1 MAEVPAWLVQVGA
14 AAITAALSGGAISGL
29 AEWRRS
35 KRDESSSLLK
45 DQREMMEEL
54 RAELIRRKGVYE
66 EEIKTLQEKNKSL
79 NADLSELEKRMDG
92 MRITLAKYAFDLA
105 KLRER
110 LAMLGLDE
118 GELQSGDSGNSRR

>member
-1 MAEVPAWLVQVGA
+1 
-14 AAITAALSGGAISGL
+14 
-29 AEWRRS
+29 
-35 KRDESSSLLK
+35 
-45 DQREMMEEL
+45 MMEEL